1 MTKSKLGFLGP
12 VENQLKVNLV
22 KVAKISEKLGFDV
35 KLWKVLFY
43 EGFDFV
49 WPSVNPWLTKG
60 ILVILA

>member
-12 VENQLKVNLV
+12 VENQLQVNLV

-49 WPSVNPWLTKG
+49 WPLVNPWLTKG